1 VRWRLEFYSER
12 RRTLARYNV
21 EAPTPAAAQAQGLRA
36 LLAEYPPA
44 PARQR
49 PSLFER
55 AQRLS
60 GQDADEWVLYRIANG
75 E

>member
-1 VRWRLEFYSER
+1 VRWRLEFYGER
-12 RRTLARYNV
+12 RRTLARYSV
-21 EAPTPAAAQAQGLRA
+21 EAPTPAAAQALGLRA

-44 PARQR
+44 AAQR
-49 PSLFER
+49 APSLFER

-60 GQDADEWVLYRIANG
+60 GRDGGEWVLYRIAHG